1 MDVPMSAIKN
11 PMHPGEFLKEAYMKP
26 EGWTIA
32 SLSRHLDVSES
43 ALSRLVNGKASVS
56 VDMAIKLSDKLGRTA
71 QSWLTMQMNY
81 DLAQWDE
88 RDRWSKVKGA
98 TNA

>member
-1 MDVPMSAIKN
+1 MDVPMITTKN

-32 SLSRHLDVSES
+32 SLSRHIGVSES
-43 ALSRLVNGKASVS
+43 ALSRLVSGKASVS

-71 QSWLTMQMNY
+71 QSWLNMQNNY
-81 DLAQWDE
+81 DLAQRGVKDG
-88 RDRWSKVKGA
+88 RD
-98 TNA
+98 

>member
-1 MDVPMSAIKN
+1 MDVPMSAIKK

-43 ALSRLVNGKASVS
+43 ALSRLVGGKAGVS
-56 VDMAIKLSDKLGRTA
+56 VDMAIKRSNKFGHTA
-71 QSWLTMQMNY
+71 QSWLTMQVDY
-81 DLAQWDE
+81 DLAQRDE
-88 RDRWSKVKGA
+88 RDRRSKAKGG
-98 TNA
+98 N